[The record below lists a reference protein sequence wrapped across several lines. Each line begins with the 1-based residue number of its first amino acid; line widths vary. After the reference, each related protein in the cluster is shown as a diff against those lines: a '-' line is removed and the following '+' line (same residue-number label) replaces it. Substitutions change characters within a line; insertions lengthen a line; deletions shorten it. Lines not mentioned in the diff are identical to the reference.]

1 MSDAADP
8 VSRLRSGA
16 DGLGLGLE
24 AEQIDRLLGYLE
36 LLDKW
41 GRTYNLTAIRDRR
54 SAVDRHLL
62 DSLAVNAFL
71 DGDRVLDVGT
81 GAGLPGIPLAIVN
94 PGMTFV
100 LLDRSSKKIRFVR
113 QAILSLG
120 LKNAEAV
127 AARVED
133 FAPEAPFD
141 LLLARAFASLAD
153 IWGGAAPLLAP
164 GGRVLAMKGQW
175 PEAEISRLGH
185 VVNLRVHA
193 VPVPGMDA
201 ERHLVEMSEN

>member
-1 MSDAADP
+1 MSDADDLAF
-8 VSRLRSGA
+8 RLRSGA
-16 DGLGLGLE
+16 DGLGLNLE
-24 AEQIDRLLGYLE
+24 AEQIDRLMGYLE

-71 DGDRVLDVGT
+71 AGDRVLDVGT

-94 PGMTFV
+94 PGKTFV

-113 QAILSLG
+113 QAIMSLG

-141 LLLARAFASLAD
+141 AVLARAFASLAD

>member
-1 MSDAADP
+1 MSGAAEL

-16 DGLGLGLE
+16 AGLGLDLDS
-24 AEQIDRLLGYLE
+24 EQLDRLLGFLD

-41 GRTYNLTAIRDRR
+41 GQTYNLTAIRDQRA
-54 SAVDRHLL
+54 AVDRHLL
-62 DSLAVNAFL
+62 DSLAVHAFL
-71 DGDRVLDVGT
+71 SGQRVLDVGT

-113 QAILSLG
+113 QAIMSLG
-120 LKNAEAV
+120 LKNVEAV
-127 AARVED
+127 AMRVED
-133 FAPEAPFD
+133 FAPAALFD
-141 LLLARAFASLAD
+141 VVLARAFASLAE
-153 IWGGAAPLLAP
+153 IWRGAAPLLAAS
-164 GGRVLAMKGQW
+164 GRVLAMKGQW
-175 PEAEISRLGH
+175 PEAELHEFGDA
-185 VVNLRVHA
+185 VNLRIHA

>member
-1 MSDAADP
+1 MSDAADL

-16 DGLGLGLE
+16 DGLGLNLD
-24 AEQIDRLLGYLE
+24 AEQIDRLMGYLE

-71 DGDRVLDVGT
+71 AGGRVLDVGT

-141 LLLARAFASLAD
+141 VVLARAFASLAD
-153 IWGGAAPLLAP
+153 IWGGAAPLLAA

-175 PEAEISRLGH
+175 PEAEIGRLGH
-185 VVNLRVHA
+185 AVNLRVHG
-193 VPVPGMDA
+193 VSVPGMDA

>member
-1 MSDAADP
+1 MSDADDLAF
-8 VSRLRSGA
+8 RLRSGA
-16 DGLGLGLE
+16 DGLGLNLE

-71 DGDRVLDVGT
+71 AGDRVLDVGT

-94 PGMTFV
+94 PGKTFV

-113 QAILSLG
+113 QAIMSLG

-141 LLLARAFASLAD
+141 VVLARAFASLAD

-175 PEAEISRLGH
+175 PEAEISRLGY
-185 VVNLRVHA
+185 VVNLLVHA

>member
-1 MSDAADP
+1 MSDAADL

-16 DGLGLGLE
+16 DVLGLGLE
-24 AEQIDRLLGYLE
+24 SEQIDRLLGYLE

-54 SAVDRHLL
+54 SAVDRHIL

-71 DGDRVLDVGT
+71 AGGRVLDVGT

-127 AARVED
+127 AARVQD

-141 LLLARAFASLAD
+141 VVLARAFASLAD
-153 IWGGAAPLLAP
+153 IWAGAASLLAP

-175 PEAEISRLGH
+175 PEAEIGRLGQA
-185 VVNLRVHA
+185 VNLRVYA

>member
-24 AEQIDRLLGYLE
+24 SEQIDRLLGYLE

-71 DGDRVLDVGT
+71 AGGRVLDVGT

-94 PGMTFV
+94 SGMTFV

-113 QAILSLG
+113 QAIISLG
-120 LKNAEAV
+120 LKNAAAV
-127 AARVED
+127 AARVEG

-141 LLLARAFASLAD
+141 VVLARAFASLAD
-153 IWGGAAPLLAP
+153 IWAGAASLLAP

-185 VVNLRVHA
+185 AVNLRVHA

>member
-1 MSDAADP
+1 VSGAAEL

-16 DGLGLGLE
+16 AGLGLDLDS
-24 AEQIDRLLGYLE
+24 EQIDRLLGFLD

-41 GRTYNLTAIRDRR
+41 GQTYNLTAIRDQR

-62 DSLAVNAFL
+62 DSLAVHAFL
-71 DGDRVLDVGT
+71 SGQRVLDVGT

-113 QAILSLG
+113 QAIMSLG
-120 LKNAEAV
+120 LKNVEAV
-127 AARVED
+127 ATRVED
-133 FAPEAPFD
+133 FAPATLFD
-141 LLLARAFASLAD
+141 VVLARAFASLAD
-153 IWGGAAPLLAP
+153 IWRGAAPLLTT

-175 PEAEISRLGH
+175 PEAEIRELGNA
-185 VVNLRVHA
+185 VNLRIHA

>member
-1 MSDAADP
+1 MDLDS
-8 VSRLRSGA
+8 
-16 DGLGLGLE
+16 
-24 AEQIDRLLGYLE
+24 EQLDRLLGFLD

-41 GRTYNLTAIRDRR
+41 GQTYNLTAIRDQR

-62 DSLAVNAFL
+62 DSLAVHAFL
-71 DGDRVLDVGT
+71 SGGQRVLDVGT

-113 QAILSLG
+113 QVIMSLG
-120 LKNAEAV
+120 LKNVEAV
-127 AARVED
+127 AMRVED
-133 FAPEAPFD
+133 FAPAALFD
-141 LLLARAFASLAD
+141 VVLARAFASLAE
-153 IWGGAAPLLAP
+153 IWRGAAPLLTT

-175 PEAEISRLGH
+175 PEAEIRELGTAVRL
-185 VVNLRVHA
+185 RIHA
-193 VPVPGMDA
+193 VPVPGMGA

>member
-1 MSDAADP
+1 MDW
-8 VSRLRSGA
+8 
-16 DGLGLGLE
+16 
-24 AEQIDRLLGYLE
+24 LLGYLE

-41 GRTYNLTAIRDRR
+41 GRTYNLTAIRERR
-54 SAVDRHLL
+54 SAIDRHLL

-71 DGDRVLDVGT
+71 AGSRVLDVGT

-113 QAILSLG
+113 QAIMSLG

-141 LLLARAFASLAD
+141 VILARAFASLAD
-153 IWGGAAPLLAP
+153 IWRGAAPLLAP

-175 PEAEISRLGH
+175 PEAEIGRLGH
-185 VVNLRVHA
+185 KVNLRVHA

>member
-1 MSDAADP
+1 MSDADDLAF
-8 VSRLRSGA
+8 RLRSGA
-16 DGLGLGLE
+16 DGLGLNLE

-71 DGDRVLDVGT
+71 AGDRVLDVGT

-94 PGMTFV
+94 PGKTFV

-113 QAILSLG
+113 QAIMSLG

-141 LLLARAFASLAD
+141 VVLARAFASLAD

>member
-1 MSDAADP
+1 MSDAGDL

-16 DGLGLGLE
+16 DGLGLNLE

-71 DGDRVLDVGT
+71 AGGRVLDVGT

-141 LLLARAFASLAD
+141 VVLARAFASLAD
-153 IWGGAAPLLAP
+153 IWGGAAPLLAA

-175 PEAEISRLGH
+175 PEVEISRLVH
-185 VVNLRVHA
+185 AVNLRVHA

>member
-1 MSDAADP
+1 MSRDP
-8 VSRLRSGA
+8 ELVSRLRSGA
-16 DGLGLGLE
+16 AGLDLDLDS
-24 AEQIDRLLGYLE
+24 EQLDRLLGFLD

-41 GRTYNLTAIRDRR
+41 GQTYNLTAIRDQR

-62 DSLAVNAFL
+62 DSLAVHAFL
-71 DGDRVLDVGT
+71 SGQRVLDVGT

-94 PGMTFV
+94 PGMSFV

-113 QAILSLG
+113 QAIMSLG
-120 LKNAEAV
+120 LKNVEAV
-127 AARVED
+127 AMRVED
-133 FAPEAPFD
+133 FVPAVLFD
-141 LLLARAFASLAD
+141 VVLARAFASLAE
-153 IWGGAAPLLAP
+153 IWRGAAPLLAT

-175 PEAEISRLGH
+175 PEAEIRELGNA
-185 VVNLRVHA
+185 VNLRIHP

>member
-1 MSDAADP
+1 MSDAADL
-8 VSRLRSGA
+8 VFRLRSGA
-16 DGLGLGLE
+16 DGLGLNLE

-94 PGMTFV
+94 PAMTFV

-141 LLLARAFASLAD
+141 VVLARAFASLAD
-153 IWGGAAPLLAP
+153 IWAGAVSLLAP

>member
-1 MSDAADP
+1 MSDAADL
-8 VSRLRSGA
+8 VFRLRSGA
-16 DGLGLGLE
+16 DGLGLNLE
-24 AEQIDRLLGYLE
+24 AEQIDRLMGYLE

-71 DGDRVLDVGT
+71 AGGRVLDVGT

-141 LLLARAFASLAD
+141 VVLARAFASLAD

>member
-1 MSDAADP
+1 MSDADDLAF
-8 VSRLRSGA
+8 RLRSGA
-16 DGLGLGLE
+16 DGLGLNLE

-71 DGDRVLDVGT
+71 AGDRVLDVGT

-94 PGMTFV
+94 PGKTFV

-113 QAILSLG
+113 QAIMSLG

-141 LLLARAFASLAD
+141 VVLARAFASLAD
-153 IWGGAAPLLAP
+153 IWAGAASLLAP

>member
-1 MSDAADP
+1 MSDAADL

-24 AEQIDRLLGYLE
+24 SEQIDRLLGYLE

-71 DGDRVLDVGT
+71 AGGRVLDVGT

-113 QAILSLG
+113 QAIMSLG
-120 LKNAEAV
+120 LKNADAV

-141 LLLARAFASLAD
+141 VVLARAFASLAD
-153 IWGGAAPLLAP
+153 IWRGAAPLLAP

-175 PEAEISRLGH
+175 PEAEIGRLGQA
-185 VVNLRVHA
+185 VNLRVHA

>member
-1 MSDAADP
+1 MSDPADL

-16 DGLGLGLE
+16 DGLGLNLD
-24 AEQIDRLLGYLE
+24 AEQIDRLMGYLE

-71 DGDRVLDVGT
+71 AGGRVLDVGT

-141 LLLARAFASLAD
+141 VVLARAFASLAD
-153 IWGGAAPLLAP
+153 IWGGAAPLLAA

-175 PEAEISRLGH
+175 PEAEIGRLGH
-185 VVNLRVHA
+185 AVNLRVHG
-193 VPVPGMDA
+193 VSVPGMDA

>member
-1 MSDAADP
+1 MSGAAEL

-16 DGLGLGLE
+16 AGLGLDLDS
-24 AEQIDRLLGYLE
+24 EQLDRLLGFLD

-41 GRTYNLTAIRDRR
+41 GQTYNLTAIRDQRA
-54 SAVDRHLL
+54 AVDRHLL
-62 DSLAVNAFL
+62 DSLAVHAFL
-71 DGDRVLDVGT
+71 SGQRVLDVGT

-113 QAILSLG
+113 QAIMSLG
-120 LKNAEAV
+120 LKNVEAV
-127 AARVED
+127 AMRVED
-133 FAPEAPFD
+133 FAPAALFD
-141 LLLARAFASLAD
+141 VVLARAFASLAD
-153 IWGGAAPLLAP
+153 IWRGAAPLLAP

-175 PEAEISRLGH
+175 PEAEIGRLGH
-185 VVNLRVHA
+185 AVNLRVHA

>member
-1 MSDAADP
+1 MSGAAEL

-16 DGLGLGLE
+16 SSLGLDLDS
-24 AEQIDRLLGYLE
+24 EQLDRLLGFLD

-41 GRTYNLTAIRDRR
+41 GQTYNLTAIRDQRA
-54 SAVDRHLL
+54 AVDRHLL
-62 DSLAVNAFL
+62 DSLAVHAFL
-71 DGDRVLDVGT
+71 SGQRVLDVGT

-113 QAILSLG
+113 QAIMSLG
-120 LKNAEAV
+120 LKNVEAV
-127 AARVED
+127 ATRVED
-133 FAPEAPFD
+133 FAPAALFD
-141 LLLARAFASLAD
+141 VVLARAFASLAD
-153 IWGGAAPLLAP
+153 IWRGAAPLLVT

-175 PEAEISRLGH
+175 PEAEIRELGNA
-185 VVNLRVHA
+185 VNLRIHA

>member
-1 MSDAADP
+1 MSDAADL
-8 VSRLRSGA
+8 VSRLCSGA
-16 DGLGLGLE
+16 DGLGLSLE
-24 AEQIDRLLGYLE
+24 SEQIDRLLGYLG

-41 GRTYNLTAIRDRR
+41 GQTYNLTAIRDRR

-71 DGDRVLDVGT
+71 AGGRVLDVGT

-141 LLLARAFASLAD
+141 VVLARAFASLAD
-153 IWGGAAPLLAP
+153 IWGGAAPLLAA

-175 PEAEISRLGH
+175 PEAEIGRLGH
-185 VVNLRVHA
+185 AVNLRVHG
-193 VPVPGMDA
+193 VSVPGMDA